1 MSREIKSNSKQHIF
15 IYIFY
20 KKEMKKEKKQHLKQN
35 EKNLR
40 VLQKKNLYIHL
51 IYILLNIHTYIQIKH
66 VYTHIA

>member
-40 VLQKKNLYIHL
+40 VLQKKIY
-51 IYILLNIHTYIQIKH
+51 IYILYI
-66 VYTHIA
+66 YY